1 MELGFTTSPAFG
13 SITVSPDK
21 GLTRTSSPK
30 VLVAKF
36 GDGYEQRLPNGINS
50 IDETFNATFNN
61 RTKEEIDAITGY
73 LASLKGATSFTYT
86 IPDTNGSGNK
96 TSIKVVCENY
106 SQVYNYGDFYSAMA
120 TFRRVYE
127 A

>member
-1 MELGFTTSPAFG
+1 MATFP
-13 SITVSPDK
+13 SIAPTFSATKNSRPN
-21 GLTRTSSPK
+21 TRTT
-30 VLVAKF
+30 KF

-61 RTKEEIDAITGY
+61 RTKEEIDDIMGY

-86 IPDTNGSGNK
+86 IPDTNGSGNE